1 MKRRAKGN
9 GLFSN
14 KLSAPPVPEARI
26 RFKKFEKE
34 VLVETTGEVQ
44 AGTAEQPHLK
54 RVLHLWDLIYFG
66 IILTSP
72 IAAVPLFGE
81 GQVLSHGHTVTTL
94 LLAMVAMSVTA
105 VSFGRMAHVYPSTG
119 SVYTYISCG
128 LNPHLGFVVGWAM
141 FLEYLFQPI
150 QNALYAVLA
159 IQRMAPQFPFWF
171 LAALTVG
178 LITWM
183 TVQGIKFTARTNE
196 VLLGFMILVTLVF
209 LVQAFRYVVLHEGYH
224 GLISLQ
230 PLYNP
235 ATFNLRALAAG
246 TSLAALVFIGFD
258 GVSIL
263 AEEVKNPKRNV
274 LFASVLVCVFTGLFS
289 GLQVYLAQRV
299 WPDHTTLANPETAFM
314 DVARQASGP
323 LLFTAYGV
331 MLLVSSIACGL
342 AGHVG
347 AARLLYSMGR
357 DDVLPKKIFGHLS
370 AKKGNPI
377 YNVWIVGGLAYI
389 GVLTIPWEHAA
400 ELVTFGALLAFM
412 GVNLS
417 ALRHFWFSK
426 QAVGHRNFFIDAFV
440 PGFGFVFCLG
450 LLLSLQSWT
459 KYAGIAWL
467 VIGIAYSAY
476 KTRWFTLRPKLF
488 DFNQT

>member
-1 MKRRAKGN
+1 MQTATEAIRPGAAG
-9 GLFSN
+9 
-14 KLSAPPVPEARI
+14 APR
-26 RFKKFEKE
+26 
-34 VLVETTGEVQ
+34 
-44 AGTAEQPHLK
+44 LK
-54 RVLHLWDLIYFG
+54 RVLGLWDLIYYG

-105 VSFGRMAHVYPSTG
+105 VSFGRMAHVYPSAG
-119 SVYTYISCG
+119 SVYTYISRG
-128 LNPHLGFVVGWAM
+128 LNPSLGFFVGWAM

-159 IQRMAPQFPFWF
+159 VQRMMPRVPFAI
-171 LAALTVG
+171 LAALAVG
-178 LITWM
+178 FITM
-183 TVQGIKFTARTNE
+183 MAVQGIKFTARTNE
-196 VLLGFMILVTLVF
+196 VLLGFMMLVTAAF
-209 LVQAFRYVVLHEGYH
+209 LVEAFRYVVLHERFT
-224 GLISLQ
+224 GLFSLQ
-230 PLYNP
+230 PIYNP

-274 LFASVLVCVFTGLFS
+274 LLASVLVCVFTGLFS

-299 WPDHTTLANPETAFM
+299 WPDYSTLQNPETAFM

-323 LLFTAYGV
+323 LLFGAYGI

-357 DDVLPKKIFGHLS
+357 DDVLPKRIFGHLS
-370 AKKGNPI
+370 PSKSNPV
-377 YNVWIVGGLAYI
+377 YNIWIVGILAYA
-389 GVLTIPWEHAA
+389 GVLMIPWERAA
-400 ELVTFGALLAFM
+400 EIVTFGALLAFM

-417 ALRHFWFSK
+417 ALKHFWFSPE
-426 QAVGHRNFFIDAFV
+426 ARGHRNFFVDAFV
-440 PGFGFVFCLG
+440 PGFGLAFCFG
-450 LLLSLQSWT
+450 LLFSLQSWT
-459 KYAGIAWL
+459 KYAGLAWL
-467 VIGIAYSAY
+467 GIGLVYAAC
-476 KTRWFTLRPKLF
+476 KTRGFTTQPKLL
-488 DFNQT
+488 DFGES

>member
-1 MKRRAKGN
+1 M
-9 GLFSN
+9 
-14 KLSAPPVPEARI
+14 
-26 RFKKFEKE
+26 
-34 VLVETTGEVQ
+34 ETTTGAVQ
-44 AGTAEQPHLK
+44 AGTVGQPHLK
-54 RVLHLWDLIYFG
+54 RVLGLGDLIYYG
-66 IILTSP
+66 VILTSP

-81 GQVLSHGHTVTTL
+81 AQVLSHGHATATM

-105 VSFGRMAHVYPSTG
+105 ISFGRMAFVYPSAG
-119 SVYTYISCG
+119 SVYTYVSRG

-141 FLEYLFQPI
+141 FLEYLFQPV

-159 IQRMAPQFPFWF
+159 IQRMVPRIPFAV
-171 LAALTVG
+171 LALLTVG
-178 LITWM
+178 LITLM

-196 VLLGFMILVTLVF
+196 ILLGFMVLVTTVF
-209 LVQAFRYVVLHEGYH
+209 LVQAFRYIVLHEQFS
-224 GLISLQ
+224 GLFSIK
-230 PLYNP
+230 PVYNP
-235 ATFNLRALAAG
+235 ATFNLRGLAAG

-274 LFASVLVCVFTGLFS
+274 LLATVLVVIFTGLFS

-299 WPDHTTLANPETAFM
+299 WPDYTTMQNPETAFM

-323 LLFTAYGV
+323 LLFAAYGL

-357 DDVLPKKIFGHLS
+357 DDVLPKKIFGYLS
-370 AKKGNPI
+370 PIKANPT
-377 YNVWIVGGLAYI
+377 YNIWIVGGLAYVA
-389 GVLTIPWEHAA
+389 VLTIPWELAA
-400 ELVTFGALLAFM
+400 EVVTFGALIAFM

-417 ALRHFWFSK
+417 ALKHFWFSPEAIGK
-426 QAVGHRNFFIDAFV
+426 RNFFMDAIV
-440 PGFGFVFCLG
+440 PGFGLIFCFV

-459 KYAGIAWL
+459 KYAGIVWL
-467 VIGIAYSAY
+467 VIGTAYVAY
-476 KTRWFTLRPKLF
+476 TTRGFRVRPRMF
-488 DFNQT
+488 DFSET